1 MTTTENPTKP
11 DTKELIVTTAFRL
24 FSRQGYRDTSVAQIA
39 REAGLSK
46 GLMYHYFTSK
56 EELLKGIFAHYQSE
70 TVHKMDWDSTAP
82 PLENLKKLVDLS
94 FYYLQTQA
102 ELRRFSLLLTLQN
115 TVSEDLKA
123 MIATGK
129 KQWEAAFEEIF
140 RFLGYH
146 QPHAEALYLSALLD
160 GVAIRHL
167 ATDNYPLSDVK
178 QLINRNYGISPSN

>member
-1 MTTTENPTKP
+1 MATTENPAKP
-11 DTKELIVTTAFRL
+11 DTKELIVTTAFKL
-24 FSRQGYRDTSVAQIA
+24 FSQQGYRDTSVAQIA
-39 REAGLSK
+39 KAAGLSK

-56 EELLKGIFAHYQSE
+56 EELLKGIFAHY
-70 TVHKMDWDSTAP
+70 WDSQAP

-94 FYYLQTQA
+94 FYYLQTQS

-115 TVSEDLKA
+115 TVSEELKG

-140 RFLGYH
+140 QFLGYH
-146 QPHAEALYLSALLD
+146 QPNAEALYLSALLD

-167 ATDNYPLSDVK
+167 ATGNYPLSEVK
-178 QLINRNYGISPSN
+178 QLINRNYGLTPSS